1 MMLVRSAVFCFAAL
15 VASGANAQSPEACE
29 DQVLRGFTEPTAIV
43 EVASRE
49 PGLLAHMHV
58 KPGERV
64 EAGALLAE
72 LDKTVA
78 EADADAARSRATAS
92 GRVEVAEARNALA
105 RERLAEMDKL
115 RRSGAAR
122 RLELIAARAEAA
134 ITAAEVQAAED
145 ERAGAAADL
154 ARAEARL
161 TLFDIVAPIS
171 GVVREVHRRVG
182 EFVGAA
188 GDPRVVTLLDDQQL
202 EIDFFAP
209 YPCLID
215 VSPGMKADMRFGPSG
230 SRSGEIIE
238 LGVEIDA
245 ATGLRRIRVAIE
257 NTDAAILSGQRAEL
271 NVPIRQQ
278 DR

>member
-1 MMLVRSAVFCFAAL
+1 MMVVRSTVLCVAAL
-15 VASGANAQSPEACE
+15 FASGGSALPSETCE
-29 DQVLRGFTEPTAIV
+29 DQVLYGFTEPTAIV

-58 KPGERV
+58 KPGVRV

-72 LDKTVA
+72 LDKTLA
-78 EADADAARSRATAS
+78 EADTASARSRAMAT
-92 GRVEVAEARNALA
+92 GRTEVAEARSALA
-105 RERLAEMDKL
+105 RERLSEMEKL

-122 RLELIAARAEAA
+122 RLELIAATAEAA
-134 ITAAEVQAAED
+134 ITAAEVRVAED
-145 ERAGAAADL
+145 ERADSAADL

-161 TLFDIVAPIS
+161 ALLDIVAPIS
-171 GVVREVHRRVG
+171 GIVREIHRRVG
-182 EFVGAA
+182 EFVGAG
-188 GDPRVVTLLDDQQL
+188 GDPRVVTILDDHQL

-209 YPCLID
+209 FLCLINTE
-215 VSPGMKADMRFGPSG
+215 PGMNVDLLFDPSQV
-230 SRSGEIIE
+230 RSGEIIE

-245 ATGLRRIRVAIE
+245 ATGLRRVRVAID

-271 NVPIRQQ
+271 NLPIRQQ